1 MLYLI
6 EITTYS
12 ARLISHGV
20 KREDLSG
27 KFREAALRALS
38 GSCVKVYDTH
48 TDIEI
53 TFGSDYINER
63 LDVLE
68 QLMLSGS
75 TSLFTFRFNG
85 NPDTDNQ
92 LIIQEYSI

>member
-1 MLYLI
+1 MLFLI
-6 EITTYS
+6 ESSVYS
-12 ARLISHGV
+12 GRIIAHGV

-27 KFREAALRALS
+27 QFREAVLRALS
-38 GSCVKVYDTH
+38 GSCVEVYDAH
-48 TDIEI
+48 TDFEI

-75 TSLFTFRFNG
+75 TSLFKFRFNG
-85 NPDTDNQ
+85 EPDTDIQ
-92 LIIQEYSI
+92 LTIQEYSP

>member
-1 MLYLI
+1 MLFLI
-6 EITTYS
+6 ESSVYS
-12 ARLISHGV
+12 GRIISHGV

-27 KFREAALRALS
+27 QFREKALRALS
-38 GSCVKVYDTH
+38 GSCVKVYDAH

-53 TFGSDYINER
+53 MFGSDYINER

-85 NPDTDNQ
+85 EPDTDIQ
-92 LIIQEYSI
+92 LSIQEYSL